1 MRNMIGLFPLY
12 KLEEIELILF
22 FKSFIKQMFVHQV
35 CMNLLF
41 YTVKVVESYK
51 LYHTN
56 RLM

>member
-1 MRNMIGLFPLY
+1 MRLVYFLYY

-22 FKSFIKQMFVHQV
+22 FRSCIIQVFVHQV
-35 CMNLLF
+35 CMNWLF
-41 YTVKVVESYK
+41 YTAKLVESYK